1 MERDLVKDKTLCNAF
16 GETFTEE
23 NFSPYLRILKSR
35 SYFVAA
41 KVNQKLNKGNIFYR
55 IISILSI
62 SKKVILSDQNDL
74 KTINKVNI
82 DIKFQ
87 GSP

>member
-41 KVNQKLNKGNIFYR
+41 KVNKKLKKGNI
-55 IISILSI
+55 
-62 SKKVILSDQNDL
+62 
-74 KTINKVNI
+74 
-82 DIKFQ
+82 
-87 GSP
+87 